1 MYNLLIILFIIF
13 IIILYINNTYE
24 GFQANTNTLPT
35 TMQIP
40 EIPNKII
47 SNKNLFIDNNQ
58 EHIINNLNVNRI
70 CIKDKDGTQCITK
83 EELFNALELPI
94 FRRHS
99 MCIDDACITKNNLNK
114 LIGSNKVK
122 LQVADE
128 SSKCLGV
135 SKIPGSLST
144 RMKKRWETDYR
155 GHKKGDLNARL
166 YSSLYEPEGGWNAKP
181 KDFCRWKHT
190 TDEHR
195 ATAKKGKGGPCN
207 KEKYPDKGFCQIG
220 YGEHDYDSIEKYG
233 CKARH
238 RSSPNVCWES
248 AGHRC
253 KRSRNDRRRLNKNKK
268 PWREGSNII
277 GDITTVKQES
287 CSENAEFQI
296 ESGKIID
303 DFNLLNNPYKSGSYS
318 KVAKHGKHIF

>member
-24 GFQANTNTLPT
+24 GFYVTNSS
-35 TMQIP
+35 IP

-114 LIGSNKVK
+114 LLGSNKVK

-135 SKIPGSLST
+135 SKIPGSLSS
-144 RMKKRWETDYR
+144 RMKKRWETGSANYVR
-155 GHKKGDLNARL
+155 GPIAPAEGF
-166 YSSLYEPEGGWNAKP
+166 SLWPR
-181 KDFCRWKHT
+181 FCFT
-190 TDEHR
+190 
-195 ATAKKGKGGPCN
+195 
-207 KEKYPDKGFCQIG
+207 FCIL
-220 YGEHDYDSIEKYG
+220 SI
-233 CKARH
+233 
-238 RSSPNVCWES
+238 
-248 AGHRC
+248 
-253 KRSRNDRRRLNKNKK
+253 
-268 PWREGSNII
+268 
-277 GDITTVKQES
+277 
-287 CSENAEFQI
+287 
-296 ESGKIID
+296 
-303 DFNLLNNPYKSGSYS
+303 
-318 KVAKHGKHIF
+318 